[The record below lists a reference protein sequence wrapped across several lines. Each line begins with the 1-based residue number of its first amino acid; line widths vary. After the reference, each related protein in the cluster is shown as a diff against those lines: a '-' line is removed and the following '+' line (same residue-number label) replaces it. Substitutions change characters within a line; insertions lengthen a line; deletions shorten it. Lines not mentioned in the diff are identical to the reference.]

1 MPSDNHFDRAPD
13 GPFDEGPFEDTLA
26 EAMQRTGG
34 TFTLQDR
41 TGLVNN
47 ALTLGRRRLA
57 RRRTAAVTG
66 SVLAL
71 AAVGIGGGYG
81 AGLLGDPAGKTEWG
95 AGPAGAE
102 KTERGAGPAEP
113 EKAQGPAE
121 PEKARRVSEPG
132 ATPTGP
138 AVAGGGI
145 AAILT
150 RLLPAGELT
159 EIQER
164 GIGELGGPGLT
175 GVFDDGK
182 GKAALSIGLSRAN
195 GLNGTQDV
203 TCPDKVYVPYD
214 HCTSV
219 KRPDGGRLMIFQGYE
234 YPDRREE
241 TKNWRAVL
249 LTSDGFLIDAS
260 EYNAPAEKGAE
271 ISRTDPPLN
280 PAQLKAL
287 VTSDKWRG
295 TLERLPPAPPADN
308 NPEDGAGGVVQELPG
323 GVDAR
328 DILVTLLP
336 RGLKVTGRGGEGPEF
351 GYVVVDDGA
360 GRTLVQI
367 NVQPGSSDLADEL
380 FTEATTLPDGTLLQ
394 TKKGPGDKGVPG
406 GVMWTADTLRPD
418 GLRVVISAFNGGDQ
432 HSPPTRATPALTMKQ
447 LTAIATSPKWR
458 ANY

>member
-13 GPFDEGPFEDTLA
+13 GPFEDPPFEDTLA

-47 ALTLGRRRLA
+47 ALTRGRRRLA

-81 AGLLGDPAGKTEWG
+81 AGLLGDPAGKTQW
-95 AGPAGAE
+95 
-102 KTERGAGPAEP
+102 GAGPAEP
-113 EKAQGPAE
+113 GKAPGPAAD

-132 ATPTGP
+132 AMSSGP
-138 AVAGGGI
+138 AVASGGGI
-145 AAILT
+145 TAILT
-150 RLLPAGELT
+150 RLLPPGELT
-159 EIQER
+159 EIRER
-164 GIGELGGPGLT
+164 GVDGLGGAGVT
-175 GVFDDGK
+175 AVFDDGK
-182 GKAALSIGLSRAN
+182 GKAALSIALSRAN

-203 TCPDKVYVPYD
+203 TCPDKVFVPYD

-219 KRPDGGRLMIFQGYE
+219 ERPDGGRLMIFQGYE

-280 PAQLKAL
+280 PGQLKTL

-295 TLERLPPAPPADN
+295 TLERLPPAPPADD
-308 NPEDGAGGVVQELPG
+308 NPEDGAGGVE
-323 GVDAR
+323 AR
-328 DILVTLLP
+328 EILVTLVP
-336 RGLKVTGRGGEGPEF
+336 RGLKVTDRGGSGPEF

-418 GLRVVISAFNGGDQ
+418 GLRVVVSAFNAGDQ
-432 HSPPTRATPALTMKQ
+432 HGPPTRATPALTMKQ